1 MSLIAIDIIAWGD
14 ILGFFIFREKAMSSS
29 STDDKDLELEIKYL
43 LPDLAALRTAWDN
56 FAALAGDVL
65 RERDYR
71 TVFHYFDTD
80 AFDLLNSGTILR
92 KMDASLPH
100 FLAQMDVK
108 TLGTPSA
115 DGVLDRKEFGY
126 PLAVDAFDLA
136 AITDPEA
143 QDLLAPMQ
151 GKTLKEYFFNVNE
164 RRDLCAAF
172 NSKARKAAL
181 EISVEQTDYYDA
193 GNGKLLRT
201 TFELEVEFKQKFS
214 DKTIDKDDAM
224 ALIVD
229 TGKTITA
236 GISGAVLSTK
246 SKAETGF
253 NLCCPKTSI

>member
-1 MSLIAIDIIAWGD
+1 MLLMVIAIIVRGD
-14 ILGFFIFREKAMSSS
+14 ILGFIIFREKAMSSS

-43 LPDLAALRTAWDN
+43 LPDLAALKTAWDR
-56 FAALAGDVL
+56 FRTLAGDVL

-80 AFDLLNSGTILR
+80 TFDLLNSGTILR

-100 FLAQMDVK
+100 FLGQMDVK
-108 TLGTPSA
+108 TLGTPSP

-126 PLAVDAFDLA
+126 PLDVDAFNLG
-136 AITDPEA
+136 AITDTEA

-151 GKTLKEYFFNVNE
+151 GKPLKEFFYNVNE
-164 RRDLCAAF
+164 RRDLCATF

-193 GNGKLLRT
+193 TNGKLLRT

-229 TGKTITA
+229 TSRAITS

-253 NLCCPKTSI
+253 NLCFPKKSL